1 MLKLQVTTKFKKD
14 YKRVKKIPL
23 KRHDVFV
30 DGGFAVKS
38 YVDKP
43 EALLE
48 YVVSEPMLKA
58 GALDAMR
65 QDEKDFTYRVVPPE
79 SVMATRGRLSE
90 N

>member
-1 MLKLQVTTKFKKD
+1 M
-14 YKRVKKIPL
+14 
-23 KRHDVFV
+23 
-30 DGGFAVKS
+30 KS

-79 SVMATRGRLSE
+79 SVMATRGGSIS
-90 N
+90 

>member
-1 MLKLQVTTKFKKD
+1 M
-14 YKRVKKIPL
+14 
-23 KRHDVFV
+23 
-30 DGGFAVKS
+30 KS

-65 QDEKDFTYRVVPPE
+65 QDEKGFHVSCRAAGE
-79 SVMATRGRLSE
+79 RHGHSGGGIS
-90 N
+90 

>member
-1 MLKLQVTTKFKKD
+1 M
-14 YKRVKKIPL
+14 
-23 KRHDVFV
+23 
-30 DGGFAVKS
+30 KS